1 TLFRS
6 TYSRQTGTFSLARTR
21 GLLTSPNFGYGFE
34 GSSNAQSPR
43 TDFGANFATCTTGMN
58 FFATA
63 WEDISQDCKQ
73 AIRADLKNRST
84 IRQTIAEANLQGG
97 LVELPAG
104 QLRFAAGASYR
115 ELDYEFR
122 NDTLTSQGSS

>member
-1 TLFRS
+1 
-6 TYSRQTGTFSLARTR
+6 
-21 GLLTSPNFGYGFE
+21 
-34 GSSNAQSPR
+34 
-43 TDFGANFATCTTGMN
+43 
-58 FFATA
+58 TA

-97 LVELPAG
+97 LVELPSG

-122 NDTLTSQGSS
+122 NDTLTSQGSSYLDQAIGIYPSSDSTGFIKATELYGEL